1 MAKFANDL
9 NADVLLDRIRSEG
22 KRVLLLETEPSTFKD
37 AITALGSTV
46 AGLSTTILG
55 KLIGDSTLSTASF
68 TGPTTAATDG
78 RKMQINQVTGLSID
92 VTSTGAQHVA
102 IVTTTTATELMFV
115 TTITSPQPVTSGNTA
130 TINAF
135 NYTVRD
141 VT

>member
-1 MAKFANDL
+1 MPKFANDL
-9 NADVLLDRIRSEG
+9 NADALLDRIKAQG
-22 KRVLLLETEPSTFKD
+22 KRILLMETAPSSFQD
-37 AITALGSTV
+37 AVGALGTTL

-55 KLIGDSTLSTASF
+55 KLIGDSTLSTTGF

-78 RKMQINQVTGLSID
+78 RKMQINQVTGLAID
-92 VTSTGAQHVA
+92 NTSTGAQHVG
-102 IVTTTTATELMFV
+102 IVTTTTASELMFV